1 LDTLKKPL
9 RDFFRVEATQP
20 PITIKRK
27 GWVAE
32 GIIQLSTIGDW
43 TFNNVTLVFKK
54 ANSSSE
60 AFSKLNTPKVLVYI
74 KKKNVNLID
83 FEF

>member
-9 RDFFRVEATQP
+9 RDFFRVEANQP

-32 GIIQLSTIGDW
+32 EIIKLSTIGDW
-43 TFNNVTLVFKK
+43 TFNQL
-54 ANSSSE
+54 S
-60 AFSKLNTPKVLVYI
+60 PY
-74 KKKNVNLID
+74 
-83 FEF
+83 